1 MKNCEFG
8 NKSSILV
15 SDNKQMSVLVTA
27 KCSDF
32 IPNRIDVKISNDYK
46 SNDYGDL
53 NVVFIDHLTYHRVL
67 QKTLLAQIFQI
78 LYFAC

>member
-15 SDNKQMSVLVTA
+15 SDNKQMSVLVTT

-32 IPNRIDVKISNDYK
+32 ISNRIDVKYQMITFLGWFECCFYRPF
-46 SNDYGDL
+46 
-53 NVVFIDHLTYHRVL
+53 NVSQGASEDIATTDFSDSLFC
-67 QKTLLAQIFQI
+67 LLE
-78 LYFAC
+78 